1 LKIFPIVFFYLFF
14 IPHQALADVTSF
26 NIESTREI
34 RLNSNLSYELIK
46 GKLFFEIDP
55 DDPDNLIITDIIFTP
70 RNDRGLVE
78 FAADFE
84 LLRPLNKDHSN
95 DVLIA
100 DILNRGSRRAIR
112 YFNFA
117 TNYDTSEGPS
127 NLGDEF
133 LMNNG
138 YSVLSVG
145 WQFDVPNNASLLR
158 SYLPVIGLDNEQ
170 ASKGI
175 VRSDF
180 SVTQAQGRHTL
191 GDRSHFAYPVAKEY
205 SELAQITQRDRYTNN
220 REVIDSNQWN
230 FINDSNES
238 NQSYLSDPDDF
249 NAVTLEGGFQPDKVY
264 EITYYGDRTVPAGLG
279 LAAIRDA
286 NLFIKSNLYFD
297 QQDTKEDPLVII
309 AFGDSQSGRTLRTY
323 LYDGFNVSNGQMVFD
338 GAMIHLGANARGGFN
353 QRFTQS
359 SRAVDQ
365 NYDYPADQFPF
376 SDNPSEDD
384 YSDEF
389 SGLLDAYSD
398 QQRPKIFYSNS
409 STEYWRSPAYL
420 LHTTI
425 NGSKDLDPLASSRIF
440 QFSGTQHVPSS
451 GMSFNR
457 TNTMIYGNNA
467 KYQWFL
473 RALLIGMKDWV
484 ISDIEPPES
493 RYPRVDRQSL
503 TLAEN
508 IEMPPGIGITINSN
522 LNHGYLLNYGD
533 LFKGNGIPNVEPP
546 ARQERFSLMV
556 SSIDH
561 NGNEFGGLLP
571 WEVAVPLAT
580 YTGWFPGNPK
590 SSIGMIVPFE
600 TSQDSSGRDTI
611 SVLYNSK
618 ADYVS
623 QVSAYVDEMVSQR
636 YLLDQDKLDIIRE
649 ADNLWNILV
658 AKEM

>member
-1 LKIFPIVFFYLFF
+1 MRIYRVIFFCLLLIGQ
-14 IPHQALADVTSF
+14 QASADVINF
-26 NIESTREI
+26 NIDSTRVI
-34 RLNSNLSYELIK
+34 RLNALSYELVK
-46 GKLFFEIDP
+46 GKFFFEIDP
-55 DDPDNLIITDIIFTP
+55 AAPENLIITDIIYTP
-70 RNDRGLVE
+70 RNNRGLVE

-84 LLRPLNKDHSN
+84 LLRPLNKDDSN
-95 DVLIA
+95 SVLIA

-117 TNYDTSEGPS
+117 SNYDSSEGPS
-127 NLGDEF
+127 NLGDGF
-133 LMNNG
+133 LMRNG

-145 WQFDVPNNASLLR
+145 WQFDVPNDVSLLR
-158 SYLPVIGLDNEQ
+158 SYLPVIDLSEEQ
-170 ASKGI
+170 VTEGM

-180 SVTQAQGRHTL
+180 SVSQAQLAHTL
-191 GDRSHFAYPVAKEY
+191 GDRSHFAYPVAKEHIE
-205 SELAQITQRDRYTNN
+205 SAHLTQRDPYTNDREEIDRN
-220 REVIDSNQWN
+220 RWH
-230 FINDSNES
+230 FINDPNET
-238 NQSYLSDPDDF
+238 NQSYLSAPGDF
-249 NAVTLEGGFQPDKVY
+249 NAVILEGGFQPDKVY
-264 EITYYGDRTVPAGLG
+264 EVTYYSDRTVPAGLG

-286 NLFIKSNLYFD
+286 NILIKSNLYFD
-297 QQDTKEDPLVII
+297 QQDSVEDSLSVI

-323 LYDGFNVSNGQMVFD
+323 LHDGFNVSSGQMVFD

-389 SGLLDAYSD
+389 SGLLDIYSD
-398 QQRPKIFYSNS
+398 NQRPKIFYSNS

-425 NGSKDLDPLASSRIF
+425 NASKDLDPLNSSRIF

-473 RALLIGMKDWV
+473 RALLVGMKDWIV
-484 ISDIEPPES
+484 SDIEPPES
-493 RYPRVDRQSL
+493 RYPRIDRKSL
-503 TLAEN
+503 MLAES
-508 IEMPPGIGITINSN
+508 IEMPSGIGMTVNSN
-522 LNHGYLLNYGD
+522 LNHGYLLSYGD
-533 LFKGNGIPNVEPP
+533 SFELNGIPSVEPP
-546 ARQERFSLMV
+546 ARQERFALMV
-556 SSIDH
+556 SSVDH
-561 NGNEFGGLLP
+561 NGNELGGLLP

-590 SSIGMIVPFE
+590 SSIGIIVPFE
-600 TSQDSSGRDTI
+600 TSQDSSGRDTVT
-611 SVLYNSK
+611 SLYKSK
-618 ADYVS
+618 TDYMS
-623 QVSAYVDEMVSQR
+623 QVSAYVDGMVSQG
-636 YLLDQDKLDIIRE
+636 YLLDQDKASLMSE
-649 ADNLWNILV
+649 ADSLWINLV
-658 AKEM
+658 Q